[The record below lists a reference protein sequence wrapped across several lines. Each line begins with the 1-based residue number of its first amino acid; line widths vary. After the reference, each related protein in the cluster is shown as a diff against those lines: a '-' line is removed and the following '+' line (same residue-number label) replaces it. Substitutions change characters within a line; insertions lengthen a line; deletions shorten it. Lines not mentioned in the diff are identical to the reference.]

1 MFLGAVREMLTQKLI
16 SSSCEALQWAFSA
29 LLQTQLGCRWSLTHH
44 SKHSAPG
51 LLAGFVRAIPK
62 ARPGGQSLQ

>member
-1 MFLGAVREMLTQKLI
+1 MGF
-16 SSSCEALQWAFSA
+16 FA